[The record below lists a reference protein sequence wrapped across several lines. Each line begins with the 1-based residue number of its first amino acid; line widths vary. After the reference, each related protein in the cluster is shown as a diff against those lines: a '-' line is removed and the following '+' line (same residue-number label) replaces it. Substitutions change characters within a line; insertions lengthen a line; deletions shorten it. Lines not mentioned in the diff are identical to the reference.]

1 MSVLNHKPFP
11 DFKDYPAPPEVRF
24 PGDRREAQRIHGE
37 VQSPGLRYRV
47 RLAWDGARLTGRLG
61 GVIFGEKLYL
71 ELHQGELL
79 GSLSSGLRAFALQAR
94 LEGKHLQ
101 LRRVGAQHSSSASL
115 ELSAGSASGW
125 VYLET
130 GVSLRESSE
139 NRVQPVEVEFG
150 PTRLLARIGSDQQ
163 VTLHHPGF
171 PAWVLA
177 AAALVADLAARDAW
191 RVLLD
196 SYAGWAEA

>member
-1 MSVLNHKPFP
+1 MSVLNHKPFA
-11 DFKDYPAPPEVRF
+11 DFKDHPAPPEVRL

-79 GSLSSGLRAFALQAR
+79 GSLSSGPQTFVLQAK
-94 LEGKHLQ
+94 LAGKHLQ
-101 LRRVGAQHSSSASL
+101 LRRVGAPHGSSASL
-115 ELSAGSASGW
+115 ELSADSASGW
-125 VYLET
+125 VFH
-130 GVSLRESSE
+130 E
-139 NRVQPVEVEFG
+139 NRAQPVEVEFG
-150 PTRLLARIGSDQQ
+150 PTRLLARIGPDQQ

-171 PAWVLA
+171 PAWVMA

-191 RVLLD
+191 RALLD
-196 SYAGWAEA
+196 SYAGWAGA